1 MASVESLIR
10 DRVTFQVQAEQPVLD
25 VVKFMVE
32 HNIGAVAVLR
42 NGEMA
47 GLFTERDLMKRVVN
61 ESRDPRTTTVAEVMT
76 RDLTVVSPDRSLEDC
91 LALMREHGF
100 RHLPV
105 CQGKQLRG
113 VISLRDLLAYAVVEK
128 DGEVQMMR
136 AYITQST

>member
-61 ESRDPRTTTVAEVMT
+61 ESRDPRTTKVAEVMT

-113 VISLRDLLAYAVVEK
+113 VISLRDLLAHAVVEK